1 MIRIRAALVI
11 YGLVCFCSL
20 GIATN
25 QSPAH
30 ANWQNCSISMH
41 SAQTDTLLVDSKIQ
55 QLVERQAKA
64 WETADS
70 KQIIADFV
78 DDCLFAVPG
87 FQFRGKQ
94 EVKQAADSY
103 FAEFTDTKVTIKRI
117 IAKGN
122 EGAIEWSWSEKNK
135 KTGEKSQAE
144 DAIIFELEG
153 DQIKYWREYIDKK
166 IIK

>member
-11 YGLVCFCSL
+11 YGLVCFWSL

-25 QSPAH
+25 PSPAH
-30 ANWQNCSISMH
+30 TNWPNGSISMH
-41 SAQTDTLLVDSKIQ
+41 SSQTNTRLVDPEIR
-55 QLVERQAKA
+55 QLLERQAQA
-64 WETADS
+64 WESADS
-70 KQIIADFV
+70 KQIIADFA

-87 FQFRGKQ
+87 FRFRGKQ
-94 EVKQAADSY
+94 EVKDAADSY

-122 EGAIEWSWSEKNK
+122 EGAIEWIWSEKNK
-135 KTGEKSQAE
+135 ETGEKSQAE

-153 DQIKYWREYIDKK
+153 GKIKYWREYIDKK
-166 IIK
+166 SIK

>member
-1 MIRIRAALVI
+1 
-11 YGLVCFCSL
+11 
-20 GIATN
+20 
-25 QSPAH
+25 
-30 ANWQNCSISMH
+30 MH
-41 SAQTDTLLVDSKIQ
+41 SSQTDTRLVDPKIR

-70 KQIIADFV
+70 KQIIADFT

-87 FQFRGKQ
+87 FRFRGKQ
-94 EVKQAADSY
+94 EVKEAADSY

-122 EGAIEWSWSEKNK
+122 EGAIEWVWSEKNK
-135 KTGEKSQAE
+135 ETGEKYQAE

-153 DQIKYWREYIDKK
+153 GKIKYWREYIDKK
-166 IIK
+166 SIK